1 MGKSN
6 KRKNTQ
12 KSNDSNVSKGRTKKA
27 KHQKGFKKQKVII

>member
-6 KRKNTQ
+6 KRKSTQ
-12 KSNDSNVSKGRTKKA
+12 KSNYSVSKGRTKKV